1 MFGLS
6 KKILS
11 SSMISKDMQIKG
23 AVKSE
28 TEIYN
33 DGIIEG
39 DISCKIL
46 IVGINGRVISNTIKT
61 EKIVVYGVVDGNI
74 DSSSVYLGTTARVN
88 GNILNNDI
96 SIENGAFVSGKIT
109 QKRKK

>member
-23 AVKSE
+23 MIKSE

-39 DISCKIL
+39 DICCKIL

>member
-11 SSMISKDMQIKG
+11 SSMISKDVKIKG
-23 AVKSE
+23 SVKSE

-46 IVGINGRVISNTIKT
+46 IIGINGKVLSSTVKT
-61 EKIVVYGVVDGNI
+61 EKIIVYGMVEGNI
-74 DSSSVYLGTTARVN
+74 DSN

-96 SIENGAFVSGKIT
+96 SIENGAFVSGKIA

>member
-6 KKILS
+6 KKILT
-11 SSMISKDMQIKG
+11 SSMISKDMKIKG
-23 AVKSE
+23 TIKSE

-39 DISCKIL
+39 DIFSKVLVI
-46 IVGINGRVISNTIKT
+46 GINGKVISNSIKT
-61 EKIVVYGVVDGNI
+61 EKIIVYGMVEGNI
-74 DSSSVYLGTTARVN
+74 DSNSVYLGTTARVN

>member
-23 AVKSE
+23 MIKSE

-88 GNILNNDI
+88 GNIFNNDI